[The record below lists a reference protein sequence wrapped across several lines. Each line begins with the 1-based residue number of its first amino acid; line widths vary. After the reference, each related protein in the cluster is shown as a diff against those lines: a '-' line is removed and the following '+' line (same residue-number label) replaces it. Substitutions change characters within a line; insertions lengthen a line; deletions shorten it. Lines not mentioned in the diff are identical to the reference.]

1 VSSIDQEDTSG
12 ARGGRHS
19 GGWHGG
25 WHRAAWRGRGGWGA
39 PWWVLY
45 DDELEVHAAKRTLAH
60 RLDRPSWLAG
70 IGITDLNT
78 GALAIEVLTSDFPVA
93 MDALSAS
100 GVRFE
105 HFATGVSQGV
115 FLRRVPVVLR
125 ASGPIVAFDTSSP
138 IVQPLVDCVARG
150 ARFVETAPQVVAVRP
165 LAPEQWEI
173 HYACG
178 HAVLPLRDGG
188 RPMVG
193 DAEPC
198 PRCPTLPAGTR
209 YLLVGVRRHVVFPTR
224 ADKVRYMRE
233 AGIRDARD
241 PIVLS
246 WANQFSPLPR
256 PAREGAI
263 LRFAQLAIRYERD
276 PSWYDAEGKRHGVE
290 VLDSP
295 AVVVHRGFADCDAK
309 ERFFRALCLACD
321 VPAEMDPVLVGEN
334 AFPHVRSKVWYAA
347 PELRRWYAIDA
358 DAPRWLV
365 ADPTI
370 VNSTIGRL
378 PRHALTSMPLDADV
392 RIRAV

>member
-1 VSSIDQEDTSG
+1 MTAGIDHEDTSG
-12 ARGGRHS
+12 ARGGRR
-19 GGWHGG
+19 GGGRHGG
-25 WHRAAWRGRGGWGA
+25 WHRVAWRGRGGWGG
-39 PWWVLY
+39 PWWVVY
-45 DDELEVHAAKRTLAH
+45 HDERDVRAAKRTLAH
-60 RLDRPSWLAG
+60 RLCRPSWLAG
-70 IGITDLNT
+70 IGITELST
-78 GALAIEVLTSDFPVA
+78 GALAIEVLASDFPVA
-93 MDALSAS
+93 MDALSAC

-105 HFATGVSQGV
+105 HFATGVSQGM
-115 FLRRVPVVLR
+115 FLGRVPVVLR
-125 ASGPIVAFDTSSP
+125 ASGPIIAYDTGSP

-150 ARFVETAPQVVAVRP
+150 ARFVALEPQVVAVRP
-165 LAPEQWEI
+165 LAPDHWEL

-178 HAVLPLRDGG
+178 HAVPAVRAGG

-193 DAEPC
+193 DTEPC
-198 PRCPTLPAGTR
+198 PLCPALPPGAR
-209 YLLVGVRRHVVFPTR
+209 YLHIGVRRHVVFPTR

-246 WANQFSPLPR
+246 WTNQFWPLPR
-256 PAREGAI
+256 PARERAI
-263 LRFAQLAIRYERD
+263 LRFAQIAIRYERD

-321 VPAEMDPVLVGEN
+321 VPAEMDPVLVGTN

-358 DAPRWLV
+358 DAPGWLV

-370 VNSTIGRL
+370 VNSTIGHL
-378 PRHALTSMPLDADV
+378 PRHAVTSMLLAD
-392 RIRAV
+392 RA